1 MAHRDK
7 SQGFGFVYADIK
19 TLLAQR
25 DELKKLDNWEPI
37 EVSQQAEVVNLN
49 RDQNT
54 DQSTDAVP
62 AITPIAETSS
72 VEQIKEN
79 LDRLAKLHQK
89 LHVMLDEINR
99 MGAKK
104 SSDN

>member
-25 DELKKLDNWEPI
+25 EELKKLDNWEPI
-37 EVSQQAEVVNLN
+37 EVSQESEVVNLN
-49 RDQNT
+49 KDQVGE
-54 DQSTDAVP
+54 AVP
-62 AITPIAETSS
+62 AITPIADTTS
-72 VEQIKEN
+72 VDQIKEN

-99 MGAKK
+99 MSTKK

>member
-37 EVSQQAEVVNLN
+37 EVSQEAEVVNLN
-49 RDQNT
+49 K
-54 DQSTDAVP
+54 DQSSDSAVP
-62 AITPIAETSS
+62 AITPIADTTS
-72 VEQIKEN
+72 VDQIKEN

-99 MGAKK
+99 MSTKK

>member
-19 TLLAQR
+19 TLLSQR

-37 EVSQQAEVVNLN
+37 EVSQEAEVVNLN
-49 RDQNT
+49 KDQVG
-54 DQSTDAVP
+54 DAAVP
-62 AITPIAETSS
+62 AITPIADTTS
-72 VEQIKEN
+72 VDQIKEN

-99 MGAKK
+99 MSTKK
-104 SSDN
+104 TSDN